1 MRDIFGMTGI
11 GLFAL
16 GISARYGW
24 ELACII
30 VGAVFLALAII
41 GAMRK

>member
-1 MRDIFGMTGI
+1 MNDVFGLAGI
-11 GLFAL
+11 AMIAG
-16 GISARYGW
+16 GVSSRYGW

-30 VGAVFLALAII
+30 VGGMFLALAII